1 MVRGRALYLSNFDK
15 KLAKAYLKERIAQL
29 GLTQSE
35 MDAAEVERL
44 RERYP
49 VNVYVA
55 KVRADCPYYVSI
67 VEEL

>member
-1 MVRGRALYLSNFDK
+1 
-15 KLAKAYLKERIAQL
+15 
-29 GLTQSE
+29 